1 MSRYTYERTAT
12 TFDPSI
18 LGIYPDE
25 LKDMEPEERKE
36 ALYEHLM
43 RASDVAEHTARA
55 FKDDLSPSDH
65 SAVMSAAKEL
75 SQLARR
81 LHK

>member
-1 MSRYTYERTAT
+1 MSSYRYERTAA

-25 LKDMEPEERKE
+25 IKDMDPEERTE
-36 ALYEHLM
+36 AIYEHLM
-43 RASDVAEHTARA
+43 RASDVAEHTVRA
-55 FKDDLSPSDH
+55 FEENLSHADRSTIL
-65 SAVMSAAKEL
+65 SVAKEL

-81 LHK
+81 LNK

>member
-1 MSRYTYERTAT
+1 MSRYSYDRTAT

-25 LKDMEPEERKE
+25 IKDMDTEELKE

-55 FKDDLSPSDH
+55 FKDSLSASDH
-65 SAVMSAAKEL
+65 SAILSAAKDL